1 MILRNRTRIAAV
13 VDPGQLLDLLTPP
26 LGGRR
31 VSYQE
36 YLRAVAAN
44 PEGRVEGSPGF
55 EEETLRRSDVR
66 ELPGAVG
73 RIQARSAQAR
83 IEPGTP
89 MRIVTPPKTWAYAAE
104 LPLTIPPDARGGIRV
119 RIRAR
124 VVCGEAGL
132 GVLHRNEKSFQHR
145 KFLRAGGAE
154 EETIFLRVEDPLEA
168 RSVIIENATPD
179 GQAAEVLLS
188 EVAVV
193 IAG

>member
-1 MILRNRTRIAAV
+1 
-13 VDPGQLLDLLTPP
+13 
-26 LGGRR
+26 
-31 VSYQE
+31 
-36 YLRAVAAN
+36 
-44 PEGRVEGSPGF
+44 
-55 EEETLRRSDVR
+55 
-66 ELPGAVG
+66 
-73 RIQARSAQAR
+73 
-83 IEPGTP
+83 

-168 RSVIIENATPD
+168 RSVIIENATPTGRRPRCCCRRWPWRLRD
-179 GQAAEVLLS
+179 KARYSVKDYGADNSLIEVCGSGFQLRMRRLTGS
-188 EVAVV
+188 RPRFC
-193 IAG
+193 